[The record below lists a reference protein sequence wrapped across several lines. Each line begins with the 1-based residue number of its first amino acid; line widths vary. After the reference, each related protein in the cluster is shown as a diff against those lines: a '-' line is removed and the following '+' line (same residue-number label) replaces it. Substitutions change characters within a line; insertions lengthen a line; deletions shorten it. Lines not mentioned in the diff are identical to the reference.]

1 MLMKANSCFSVLLFL
16 AAVLHGALATHAQ
29 RTDNGRPATDPFGW
43 RMVPTRAVP
52 DGRYQSHAYDP
63 ASGRRGW

>member
-1 MLMKANSCFSVLLFL
+1 MLMKANSCFSVLLLL

-29 RTDNGRPATDPFGW
+29 RTDNGRPATAFGR

-52 DGRYQSHAYDP
+52 GGRYHSHTYDP